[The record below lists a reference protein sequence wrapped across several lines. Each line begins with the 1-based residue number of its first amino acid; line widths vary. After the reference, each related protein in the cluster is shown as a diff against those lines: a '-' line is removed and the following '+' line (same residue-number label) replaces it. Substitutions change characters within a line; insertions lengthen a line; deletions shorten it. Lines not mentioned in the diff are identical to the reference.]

1 MRLYVLLCAVG
12 LLVDAIYGVL
22 DVRSSAPSVAVLIG
36 LLSGEQV
43 RKKMAGWEFFLP
55 TTTKSIAHEQ
65 SETGA
70 KPSNLI

>member
-22 DVRSSAPSVAVLIG
+22 DVKSPAPSVAVLIG

-43 RKKMAGWEFFLP
+43 RKKWPVGTFSCLRQPNLSP
-55 TTTKSIAHEQ
+55 T
-65 SETGA
+65 
-70 KPSNLI
+70 SNRKQVQNPRI